1 MIEILILN
9 LTLFIVV
16 NALNICLN
24 RENLSGILILWWYYY
39 RNISF
44 PDLGNRRY
52 RDNHQ
57 RHRWKLSL
65 EATLISIIWHICNI
79 ICWRYLLTLNQLWSV
94 GWVLLLKIQRL
105 ISWCLR
111 YSDVVLEDLIFLN
124 AGKLKFLYICQRCTK
139 LLRISIWWI

>member
-9 LTLFIVV
+9 LTFFIVV

-24 RENLSGILILWWYYY
+24 GENLSGILILWWYCY
-39 RNISF
+39 RNIGCS
-44 PDLGNRRY
+44 DHRNRGC

-57 RHRWKLSL
+57 RHRRKLSL
-65 EATLISIIWHICNI
+65 EAALISIIRYISNNICR
-79 ICWRYLLTLNQLWSV
+79 RYLLALNQLRSV
-94 GWVLLLKIQRL
+94 GRVLLLKIQRL

-124 AGKLKFLYICQRCTK
+124 AGNLKLLYICQRCTK
-139 LLRISIWWI
+139 LLRISILWI

>member
-9 LTLFIVV
+9 IILFIVV

-24 RENLSGILILWWYYY
+24 GENLSGILILWWYCYGNIGY
-39 RNISF
+39 SDRRNR
-44 PDLGNRRY
+44 GY

-57 RHRWKLSL
+57 RHRRKLSL
-65 EATLISIIWHICNI
+65 EAALISIIWYISNN
-79 ICWRYLLTLNQLWSV
+79 ICWRYLLALNQLRSF

-111 YSDVVLEDLIFLN
+111 YSHMVLEDLIFLN
-124 AGKLKFLYICQRCTK
+124 AGNLKLLYICLRCTK
-139 LLRISIWWI
+139 LLRIANWWI